1 MKYARVF
8 TGPDG
13 ETHFEDVEVELTGTE
28 PGGPQ
33 RSAKIPGGEIDI
45 ARLPVGAFEDWHPT
59 PFTWI
64 GAVLQG
70 TVEVA
75 VSDGEVRR
83 FSVGDLHVHAD
94 TDGRGH
100 TTRSVGKDDLVV
112 IRTKLS

>member
-1 MKYARVF
+1 M
-8 TGPDG
+8 
-13 ETHFEDVEVELTGTE
+13 
-28 PGGPQ
+28 
-33 RSAKIPGGEIDI
+33 AKP
-45 ARLPVGAFEDWHPT
+45 WS
-59 PFTWI
+59 
-64 GAVLQG
+64 
-70 TVEVA
+70 VEVA